1 MPSSSRFGS
10 SAGHSF
16 ALFRLAFATASPLVR
31 VNLATDTNSL
41 AHYAKGTQSGISLTG
56 IALLP
61 LVSTG
66 FQNLFHSPSRGSFHL
81 SLTVLCAI
89 GDMLVF
95 SLGSWWTQIPTGRL
109 RPRGTWDTP
118 SAKFRFAYGAIT
130 HYGRTSQ
137 CVRLQNLITYRSPA
151 TPVNK
156 FTGLDS
162 SRFARHYSGNL
173 LLDFYSCGY

>member
-10 SAGHSF
+10 SAAHSF
-16 ALFRLAFATASPLVR
+16 ALFRLAFATAPPRR
-31 VNLATDTNSL
+31 VNLANDTNSL

-61 LVSTG
+61 LVGTG
-66 FQNLFHSPSRGSFHL
+66 LQNLFHSPSRGSFHL

-109 RPRGTWDTP
+109 QPHGTWEFP
-118 SAKFRFAYGAIT
+118 KANFASLTGLSPTLAGLPRPFCSHHWSHIGLPQPQKT
-130 HYGRTSQ
+130 
-137 CVRLQNLITYRSPA
+137 RSS
-151 TPVNK
+151 
-156 FTGLDS
+156 GLDS

-173 LLDFYSCGY
+173 LLDFFSCRY